1 MSNTVIEVR
10 DVSKRYRLGTDNL
23 PYRTIREAVL
33 GWIGRSSSGETEM
46 RDVWALRGV
55 DLAIDEGS
63 VVGII
68 GRNGAGKTTL
78 LKILCRI
85 TEPTTGVARM
95 RGRVGALLEV
105 GTGFHPE
112 LTGRENVFLNG
123 AILGM
128 GKAEIRRKF
137 DEIVTFADIERF
149 LDTPV
154 KRYSSGMHMRL
165 AFAVAAHFEPEILI
179 VDEVLA
185 VGDVAFQKKSLG
197 KMDEVA
203 REGRTVVFVSH
214 NLAAVESLC
223 ERGVLID
230 RGRIVEDGH
239 ARDVVSRYVRS
250 FGAGSVERVWRDS
263 EKAPGTD
270 TIKLHSARVRPDG
283 GSPLDPITTRTPIV
297 LEFEYSNVEPGAFLN
312 LSLHLFNEQGV
323 LVLNAAP
330 VDEKQWYGRPYPSG
344 VVRDVCRLPGDLLND
359 GTYRVELLV
368 VKHQSEV
375 VYRDDEILMFEVRD
389 NPDEQGVY
397 GGRWQGV
404 VRPRTDWKTSI
415 EPIEVR

>member
-1 MSNTVIEVR
+1 VNTVIEVR
-10 DVSKRYRLGTDNL
+10 DVSKRYRLGTENL

-33 GWIGRSSSGETEM
+33 GWIGRSKSENDA

-55 DLAIDEGS
+55 DLSIDEGS
-63 VVGII
+63 VIGII

-128 GKAEIRRKF
+128 GKTEITRKF
-137 DEIVTFADIERF
+137 DEIVTFADVERF

-197 KMDEVA
+197 KMNEVA

-223 ERGVLID
+223 ERGVLLD
-230 RGRIVEDGH
+230 RGRIIDDGET
-239 ARDVVSRYVRS
+239 RDVVSRYVRS
-250 FGAGSVERVWRDS
+250 FGAGSVERVWGDNDQ
-263 EKAPGTD
+263 APGTD

-283 GSPLDPITTRTPIV
+283 GTPFDPITTRTPIV
-297 LEFEYSNVEPGAFLN
+297 LEFEYSNREPGAFLN
-312 LSLHLFNEQGV
+312 LSVHLFNEQGV

-344 VVRDVCRLPGDLLND
+344 VVRDVCRLPGDLLNN
-359 GTYRVELLV
+359 GAYRVELLV

-389 NPDEQGVY
+389 EPDEQGIY

-404 VRPRTDWKTSI
+404 VRPRTEWETSI